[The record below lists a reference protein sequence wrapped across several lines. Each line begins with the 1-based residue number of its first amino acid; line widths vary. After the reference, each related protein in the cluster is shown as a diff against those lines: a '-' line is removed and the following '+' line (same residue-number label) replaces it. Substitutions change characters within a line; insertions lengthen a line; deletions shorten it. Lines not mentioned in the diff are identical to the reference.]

1 MGRLRSGKNWTCQQ
15 PGLLPFRTKTNK
27 SGLMNKRK
35 TYPYWNPY
43 IVGVGIGLLIILS
56 FVVTGRGLGAVGA
69 FNGIIASLVHAI
81 APDYALSKGAYST
94 YLSGVEHPLKDWVVI
109 EIAGVCIGGLF
120 SGIVSG
126 RFKFE
131 VIKGPGI
138 SNVTRLIFAFS
149 GGLLMAFAAKFTRG
163 CTSGLALSGGS
174 VLSPGAWLFMIS
186 VFIGGYSV
194 AWIMKKAWN

>member
-1 MGRLRSGKNWTCQQ
+1 
-15 PGLLPFRTKTNK
+15 
-27 SGLMNKRK
+27 MNKRK

-56 FVVTGRGLGAVGA
+56 FLVTGRGLGAVGA
-69 FNGIIASLVHAI
+69 FNGILASLVHAL
-81 APDYALSKGAYST
+81 APDFALSKATLASYV
-94 YLSGVEHPLKDWVVI
+94 SGVEHPLRDWVII
-109 EIAGVCIGGLF
+109 EIAGVCIGGLL

-131 VIKGPGI
+131 VIRGPGI
-138 SNVTRLIFAFS
+138 SNLSRLIFAFS

-174 VLSPGAWLFMIS
+174 VLSPGAWLFMLS
-186 VFIGGYSV
+186 VFVGGYSV
-194 AWIMKKAWN
+194 AWLMKKAWN

>member
-1 MGRLRSGKNWTCQQ
+1 MKK
-15 PGLLPFRTKTNK
+15 PK
-27 SGLMNKRK
+27 
-35 TYPYWNPY
+35 PYWNPY
-43 IVGVGIGLLIILS
+43 LVGVGIGLLIILS
-56 FVVTGRGLGAVGA
+56 FLVKGRGLGAIGA
-69 FNGIIASLVHAI
+69 FNGVLASLVHAV
-81 APDYALSKGAYST
+81 APDYALSNAAFST
-94 YLSGVEHPLKDWVVI
+94 YVAGVEHPLKDWVII
-109 EIAGVCIGGLF
+109 EIAGVCIGGLL
-120 SGIVSG
+120 SGLVSG

-138 SNVTRLIFAFS
+138 SNASRLIFAFM
-149 GGLLMAFAAKFTRG
+149 GGLLMAYSAKFTRG

>member
-1 MGRLRSGKNWTCQQ
+1 
-15 PGLLPFRTKTNK
+15 
-27 SGLMNKRK
+27 MNKREPR
-35 TYPYWNPY
+35 PYWNPY

-56 FVVTGRGLGAVGA
+56 FLVTGRGLGAIGA
-69 FNGIIASLVHAI
+69 FNGVLASLVHGI
-81 APDYALSKGAYST
+81 APDFALSKTAYAT
-94 YLSGVEHPLKDWVVI
+94 YLAGVEHPLKDWVVI
-109 EIAGVCIGGLF
+109 EIAGVCIGGLL
-120 SGIVSG
+120 SGIVSR

-131 VIKGPGI
+131 VIKGPRI

-194 AWIMKKAWN
+194 AWLMKKAWN

>member
-1 MGRLRSGKNWTCQQ
+1 
-15 PGLLPFRTKTNK
+15 
-27 SGLMNKRK
+27 MNKRK

-56 FVVTGRGLGAVGA
+56 FLVTGRGLGAIGA
-69 FNGIIASLVHAI
+69 FNGILASLVHAL
-81 APDYALSKGAYST
+81 APDFALSKAALASYV
-94 YLSGVEHPLKDWVVI
+94 SGVEHPLRDWVII
-109 EIAGVCIGGLF
+109 EIAGVCIGGLL

-131 VIKGPGI
+131 VIRGPGI
-138 SNVTRLIFAFS
+138 SNLSRLIFAFS

-174 VLSPGAWLFMIS
+174 VLSPGAWLFMLS
-186 VFIGGYSV
+186 VFVGGYSV
-194 AWIMKKAWN
+194 AWLMKKAWN

>member
-1 MGRLRSGKNWTCQQ
+1 MKKESR
-15 PGLLPFRTKTNK
+15 
-27 SGLMNKRK
+27 
-35 TYPYWNPY
+35 PYWNPY

-69 FNGIIASLVHAI
+69 FNGLVASLMHTI
-81 APDYALSKGAYST
+81 SPDYALSRGAYSA
-94 YLSGVEHPLKDWVVI
+94 YLSGVEHPLKDWVVL
-109 EIAGVCIGGLF
+109 EIAGVCIGGLL
-120 SGIVSG
+120 SGIVSR

-131 VIKGPGI
+131 VIKGPRI
-138 SNVTRLIFAFS
+138 STMSRLIFAFS
-149 GGLLMAFAAKFTRG
+149 GGLLMAYAAKFTRG

>member
-1 MGRLRSGKNWTCQQ
+1 
-15 PGLLPFRTKTNK
+15 
-27 SGLMNKRK
+27 MNKRK

-56 FVVTGRGLGAVGA
+56 ILVTGRGLGAVGA
-69 FNGIIASLVHAI
+69 FNGILASLVHAL
-81 APDYALSKGAYST
+81 APDFALSKATLASYV
-94 YLSGVEHPLKDWVVI
+94 SGVEHPLRDWVII
-109 EIAGVCIGGLF
+109 EIAGVCIGGLL

-131 VIKGPGI
+131 VIRGPGI
-138 SNVTRLIFAFS
+138 SNLSRLIFAFS

-174 VLSPGAWLFMIS
+174 VLSPGAWLFMLS
-186 VFIGGYSV
+186 VFVGG
-194 AWIMKKAWN
+194 

>member
-1 MGRLRSGKNWTCQQ
+1 
-15 PGLLPFRTKTNK
+15 
-27 SGLMNKRK
+27 MNKRK

-56 FVVTGRGLGAVGA
+56 ILVTGRGLGAVGA
-69 FNGIIASLVHAI
+69 FNGILASLVHVL
-81 APDYALSKGAYST
+81 APDFALSKATLASYV
-94 YLSGVEHPLKDWVVI
+94 SGVEHPLRDWVII
-109 EIAGVCIGGLF
+109 EIAGVCIGGLL

-131 VIKGPGI
+131 VIRGPGI
-138 SNVTRLIFAFS
+138 SNLSRLIFAFS

-174 VLSPGAWLFMIS
+174 VLSPGAWLFMLS
-186 VFIGGYSV
+186 VFVGGYSV
-194 AWIMKKAWN
+194 AWLMKKAWN

>member
-1 MGRLRSGKNWTCQQ
+1 MG
-15 PGLLPFRTKTNK
+15 
-27 SGLMNKRK
+27 KRK
-35 TYPYWNPY
+35 SYPYWNPY
-43 IVGVGIGLLIILS
+43 VVGVGIGLLIILS
-56 FVVTGRGLGAVGA
+56 FLVTGRGLGAVGA
-69 FNGIIASLVHAI
+69 FNGLLASLVHAI
-81 APDYALSKGAYST
+81 APDYALSKAALST
-94 YLSGVEHPLKDWVVI
+94 YVSGVEHPLKDWVII
-109 EIAGVCIGGLF
+109 EIAGVCIGGLL

-138 SNVTRLIFAFS
+138 SNTSRLLLAFS

-174 VLSPGAWLFMIS
+174 VLSPGAWLFMFS

-194 AWIMKKAWN
+194 AWLMKKAWN